1 MLGLIEQKLPLYC
14 YICEHKNL
22 NIFLITFL
30 MSRVCLLIM
39 QRSVVT
45 VSDKGVRGESNR
57 HFGAWRDA
65 SSEKGKVKVDTL

>member
-1 MLGLIEQKLPLYC
+1 
-14 YICEHKNL
+14 
-22 NIFLITFL
+22 

-57 HFGAWRDA
+57 HFGTWRDA